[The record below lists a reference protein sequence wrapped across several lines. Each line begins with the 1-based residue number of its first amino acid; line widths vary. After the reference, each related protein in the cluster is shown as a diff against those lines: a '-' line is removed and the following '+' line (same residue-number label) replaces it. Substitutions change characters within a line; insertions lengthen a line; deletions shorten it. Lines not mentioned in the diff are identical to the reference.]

1 MVVNPNEGTRSRVA
15 FESARLR
22 LSRLHQDCD
31 AACASTMR
39 NAARISAVALR
50 VARVSV
56 WMLRDG
62 GTALEC
68 QDVYTTSGEATEKG
82 LRVLASD
89 CPAYFAAMLERRTIV
104 AHHARTD
111 PATRE
116 LTAAYLEP
124 HGITS
129 MLDAP
134 IIRGGEVVGIVCH
147 EHVGAPR
154 EWSQE
159 DMAFSAS
166 VADMLTITLEQTE
179 RFRLEA
185 KSRHETARRGLQTKM
200 EALGR
205 LAGAIAHDFNNVTC
219 TIGLLAHGLTTN
231 RDRNVAQVGLDIVS
245 SVDVARRLTRQ
256 LPAFG
261 KDRPVASVRVDLVAL
276 LDRFRP
282 VLETAMGSNVKLA
295 LEMTSSVPT
304 VMADPSMIEQLVLNL
319 CMNARDAID
328 ADTGRVDVRVRDPRA
343 DDLLER
349 VDVPFVILEV
359 MDDGQGMD
367 EATQERIFEPYF
379 TTRAEGTGLGL
390 ATVYDIVEKLDGF
403 IGVASEPGKGST
415 FTVALPRVAS

>member
-1 MVVNPNEGTRSRVA
+1 MVVDPNEGTRSRVA

-22 LSRLHQDCD
+22 LARLHQDCD
-31 AACASTMR
+31 DACASTIR
-39 NAARISAVALR
+39 SAVRISAGALR
-50 VARVSV
+50 VERVSV

-62 GTALEC
+62 NSVLEC
-68 QDVYTTSGEATEKG
+68 EHIYTPSGQTTEKG
-82 LRVLASD
+82 LRLHSSN
-89 CPAYFAAMLERRTIV
+89 CPAYFAAMHERRIIV

-116 LTAAYLEP
+116 LAAGYLEP
-124 HGITS
+124 RGITS
-129 MLDAP
+129 LLDAP
-134 IIRGGEVVGIVCH
+134 IIRNGEVVGIVCH
-147 EHVGAPR
+147 EHVGPPR
-154 EWSQE
+154 EWSQA

-185 KSRHETARRGLQTKM
+185 QTRHEAARRGLQTKM

-205 LAGAIAHDFNNVTC
+205 MAGAIAHDFNNVTC
-219 TIGLLAHGLTTN
+219 TIGLLAHGLMTH
-231 RDRNVAQVGLDIVS
+231 RDPAVSATGSDIVS

-261 KDRPVASVRVDLVAL
+261 KDKPVASSRVDLAAL
-276 LDRFRP
+276 LARFRP
-282 VLETAMGSNVKLA
+282 VLETAMGSNVALA
-295 LEMTSSVPT
+295 IEVASAVPT
-304 VMADPSMIEQLVLNL
+304 IVADPSMIEQLVLNL

-328 ADTGRVDVRVRDPRA
+328 ADVGHVAVRVRDPRP
-343 DDLLER
+343 DDPLER
-349 VDVPFVILEV
+349 NDSPFLILEV
-359 MDDGQGMD
+359 TDDGHGMD

-403 IGVASEPGKGST
+403 ISVASEPGKGST